1 MYFKRE
7 SVDNVWWAS
16 SVCIRVC
23 MFRAWKDGPTDERT
37 DGWMNGCILLCSY
50 ATFARNE
57 ILFFSFTDYGIY
69 LWLKITPNVSSYRDM
84 FENSSDFNVLK
95 SDITLWVS
103 PWFSRDWT
111 GLTLSLPLSV
121 SISSFSC
128 SITRNV
134 TSHIMKNLAF
144 HSLLR
149 WKLIIL
155 PILTASITWENWL
168 FEPGSNRVMK
178 Q

>member
-37 DGWMNGCILLCSY
+37 DGWMNGGILLCSY

-57 ILFFSFTDYGIY
+57 ILFFSFTDYGIC

-111 GLTLSLPLSV
+111 GLTLSLPLSDQFQV
-121 SISSFSC
+121 SPA
-128 SITRNV
+128 
-134 TSHIMKNLAF
+134 TSPEMLH
-144 HSLLR
+144 HTVWR
-149 WKLIIL
+149 
-155 PILTASITWENWL
+155 TWL
-168 FEPGSNRVMK
+168 FIAYSDESWLYYQFSLHLSHGRIDFLNLGVIG
-178 Q
+178 